1 MFIPSFSIESISVV
15 ALNAFIVFLSIV
27 ISDKFLNHNITVKNS
42 AIMVVIAYLI
52 MPYVMIAVDMLIS
65 IPSIVSFILV
75 PLIIW
80 IILGEMLLKDFK
92 FTSKLNVSMIA
103 FITYLLLE
111 YFPISYTIV
120 SMIL

>member
-52 MPYVMIAVDMLIS
+52 MPYVMIAIDMLIS